1 MIPLGWVFSAWSFV
15 RKHGR
20 LIVGSIMISA
30 VVVLVAGGYVYGY
43 IEHRNAEALER
54 ELAAE
59 RTASEVYQRNLAT
72 AVEANAEW
80 TAAAARWNAAV
91 ASWAE
96 ERTDYL
102 GKLAEL
108 RKKRDD
114 ELAARQAV
122 ERTLAEQIDAAATCE
137 EAVDQFVAALAGGA
151 P

>member
-1 MIPLGWVFSAWSFV
+1 MIPLGWIPVVVKIWQ
-15 RKHGR
+15 RYGR

-91 ASWAE
+91 TSWAE